1 MTTERIAELLS
12 YAKQKAQIPWVQA
25 NLILTD
31 KDDKAEIH
39 RWQENLK
46 SHGVWVSE
54 PVPMFPFPGS
64 PLYTQTFGAAPDDDA
79 WERAHRHYISNF
91 SEGDW
96 SDIQEQRPLSISELE
111 SPQESAAR

>member
-1 MTTERIAELLS
+1 MTTERITELLI
-12 YAKQKAQIPWVQA
+12 YAKERACIPWVQG

-31 KDDKAEIH
+31 KDDKNEIA

-64 PLYTQTFGAAPDDDA
+64 PLYEQTFGNLPDDEA
-79 WERAHRHYISNF
+79 WERAHRHYMSLF
-91 SEGDW
+91 HEGDW
-96 SDIQEQRPLSISELE
+96 SDIQDQRPLSIAELE
-111 SPQESAAR
+111 STQEKAAR